1 MAKAAG
7 FTIYIDGDIS
17 GLTEAIND
25 AQKKIDTLSGYA
37 ESGILYDFTK
47 QKQQYNFL
55 TKSGNINL
63 DEQIRHWQSM
73 AEAYSFDTSAVL
85 ESQAKIYELERKKA
99 ELYNGI
105 AEEFIKKNDFFS
117 GDSDSS
123 GAVKVFEQIKELNR
137 YFAQNGILS
146 QSEYYTNTE
155 NIGSVMY
162 EGRMKASEDWLKHE
176 EKYNELS
183 IEDYVSGL
191 DRMKQYTDEYF
202 SAGLIDYKEYIEG
215 REHIYDE
222 TVKKNRQSYD
232 KWKNDAQTWYSDRS
246 LYGDWEQKGDSSL
259 EYYTRVTE
267 RINEFYESGKI
278 SFSEMNTEL
287 AEAQRELFKLQSQGD
302 EVYQKWKSDAD
313 GWKKSRDTYGDWE
326 AYGDSIV
333 EFYGRCI
340 GKVRELYEEGHISWQ
355 KYMDETSQYQLELFS
370 QKSLSA
376 DGILKEMSSYMNK
389 LRDQYRTEESELQ
402 NSWKSADRRESL
414 ADVNRLIQIYEN
426 SVTEHGREKYKDLLE
441 TRKKLMREEQL
452 YNLQLSHNSTL
463 EELQR
468 QYDKAESKKNRLL
481 NLIEESGS
489 SIESITGAFGVNFT
503 LFGTRTEK
511 LINELINE
519 VKNAKRR
526 ISSAPSYSDNRTI
539 SIATGT
545 NTSQMIKLINGTYC
559 TIGGP
564 GTFVFGGGK
573 V

>member
-1 MAKAAG
+1 M
-7 FTIYIDGDIS
+7 
-17 GLTEAIND
+17 
-25 AQKKIDTLSGYA
+25 
-37 ESGILYDFTK
+37 
-47 QKQQYNFL
+47 
-55 TKSGNINL
+55 
-63 DEQIRHWQSM
+63 
-73 AEAYSFDTSAVL
+73 
-85 ESQAKIYELERKKA
+85 
-99 ELYNGI
+99 
-105 AEEFIKKNDFFS
+105 
-117 GDSDSS
+117 
-123 GAVKVFEQIKELNR
+123 
-137 YFAQNGILS
+137 
-146 QSEYYTNTE
+146 
-155 NIGSVMY
+155 
-162 EGRMKASEDWLKHE
+162 
-176 EKYNELS
+176 
-183 IEDYVSGL
+183 
-191 DRMKQYTDEYF
+191 
-202 SAGLIDYKEYIEG
+202 
-215 REHIYDE
+215 
-222 TVKKNRQSYD
+222 
-232 KWKNDAQTWYSDRS
+232 
-246 LYGDWEQKGDSSL
+246 
-259 EYYTRVTE
+259 
-267 RINEFYESGKI
+267 
-278 SFSEMNTEL
+278 
-287 AEAQRELFKLQSQGD
+287 
-302 EVYQKWKSDAD
+302 
-313 GWKKSRDTYGDWE
+313 
-326 AYGDSIV
+326 
-333 EFYGRCI
+333 
-340 GKVRELYEEGHISWQ
+340 RELYEEGHISWQ